1 MENRKRQQ
9 RKLLAFF
16 CFFVLGRET
25 YRRADSMVTTPGSQS
40 IGSLFVVVN
49 SRLSFW
55 RDEAGLDLF
64 SSEKR
69 WKAYWIVPV
78 SILLSISGIGVTF
91 YKISQDWTLIAAII
105 MSMAYPV
112 CFIIEMFTK
121 GGDAGMRLM
130 GSGPVEL
137 YQIRTHVDSL
147 CKWMK
152 TPGRTVANP
161 DELKCRV
168 EEMCFELF
176 GTAPHLGEPDDLPSF
191 LNHAA
196 SVIESMKPMLAA
208 GSSYKTDWRP
218 KRWNEDIK
226 DDLLRDK
233 NYDTLVSPC

>member
-1 MENRKRQQ
+1 M
-9 RKLLAFF
+9 
-16 CFFVLGRET
+16 
-25 YRRADSMVTTPGSQS
+25 
-40 IGSLFVVVN
+40 
-49 SRLSFW
+49 
-55 RDEAGLDLF
+55 
-64 SSEKR
+64 
-69 WKAYWIVPV
+69 
-78 SILLSISGIGVTF
+78 
-91 YKISQDWTLIAAII
+91 AI
-105 MSMAYPV
+105 MAYPV
-112 CFIIEMFTK
+112 YLIIEMFNK

-176 GTAPHLGEPDDLPSF
+176 GTAPHLGEPADLPSF
-191 LNHAA
+191 LHNAA
-196 SVIESMKPMLAA
+196 SVIESMKPMLSA
-208 GSSYKTDWRP
+208 GGSYKTDWRP

-233 NYDTLVSPC
+233 EYGPLVSSC